1 MSATEAVTVEG
12 YLTDLPDREPHPA
25 DTVDAI
31 ADALLTAS
39 RLLVSISARS
49 ITEVDDAL
57 TISQFRTLVLLDS
70 RGPANLATLAQRLDV
85 RPSTITRMVDRLVGA
100 GLVERSRSPR
110 SRREL
115 TVELTRRGLAV
126 VREATERRRVQIG
139 AVVAQM
145 PAAQR
150 TGLIHALTAFTAAG
164 GEPSALR
171 HGEPSALRDSEE
183 TQ

>member
-1 MSATEAVTVEG
+1 MSATEAQAE
-12 YLTDLPDREPHPA
+12 

-57 TISQFRTLVLLDS
+57 TIAQFRTLVLLDS
-70 RGPANLATLAQRLDV
+70 RGPTNLATLAQRLDV
-85 RPSTITRMVDRLVGA
+85 RPSTITRMVDRLVAA
-100 GLVERSRSPR
+100 GLVDRTRSER

-115 TVELTRRGLAV
+115 TVALTRRGLAV
-126 VREATERRRVQIG
+126 VREATGRRRVQIG

-145 PAAQR
+145 PPEQR
-150 TGLIHALTAFTAAG
+150 VGLIRALTAFTAAG
-164 GEPSALR
+164 GEPAAER
-171 HGEPSALRDSEE
+171 SEE
-183 TQ
+183 ESWS